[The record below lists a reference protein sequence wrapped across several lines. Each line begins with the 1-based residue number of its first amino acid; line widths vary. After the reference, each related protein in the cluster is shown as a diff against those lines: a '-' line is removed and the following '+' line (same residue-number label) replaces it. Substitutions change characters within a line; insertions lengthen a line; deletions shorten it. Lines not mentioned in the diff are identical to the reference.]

1 VDKLRLLGVITPDFA
16 EGAILHY
23 MAFVVVLHHNAFV
36 VLYLAGPVPKGVV
49 AFTLRHVEMREAAG
63 VAWALSR

>member
-1 VDKLRLLGVITPDFA
+1 VDKLRLLGVIAPDFA

-36 VLYLAGPVPKGVV
+36 VVLHLGPVLKGVV
-49 AFTLRHVEMREAAG
+49 AFTLRHVKMREEVG